1 MDGAEFTRRVIKAE
15 RKLYR
20 IAYSILW
27 NDQDCCDAAQETMAK
42 AWQYKDKLYSEA
54 YFDTW
59 LVRILINECRSMLRK
74 RKRDVSEPDEDMPEP
89 SRDRERDIDLADAL
103 IKLPEKYRLPT
114 LLHYLE
120 GYSLNEIARIL
131 RLPEARVKSRLHQA
145 RGKLRDL
152 LGGEDYEA

>member
-1 MDGAEFTRRVIKAE
+1 MDGAEFTRRVLKAE

-42 AWQYKDKLYSEA
+42 AWQYKDRLYSEA

-59 LVRILINECRSMLRK
+59 LVRILINECRGMLRK
-74 RKRDVSEPDEDMPEP
+74 RRGDVREPDGDVPEP
-89 SRDRERDIDLADAL
+89 LRDRERDMDLADAL
-103 IKLPEKYRLPT
+103 MKLPEKYRLPT

-120 GYSLNEIARIL
+120 GYSLKEIAKIL
-131 RLPEARVKSRLHQA
+131 GIPEPKVKSRLHQA

>member
-1 MDGAEFTRRVIKAE
+1 
-15 RKLYR
+15 
-20 IAYSILW
+20 
-27 NDQDCCDAAQETMAK
+27 MAK
-42 AWQYKDKLYSEA
+42 AWQYKEKLYSEA

-74 RKRDVSEPDEDMPEP
+74 RKRDVSELDEDMPEP

-103 IKLPEKYRLPT
+103 MKLPEKYRLPT

-120 GYSLNEIARIL
+120 GYSLKEIARIL
-131 RLPEARVKSRLHQA
+131 RLPEARVKSRLHLA